1 MKTTTRIL
9 LYLIICQLLLL
20 ANAHAEMK
28 TFIRDYTYQASEVD
42 SKQSC
47 RIIATEQVKRLLL
60 EELGTYLESHT
71 EVVDSELTKDQITTL
86 TAGVV
91 KTQIVKESWNGQEY
105 WLQAKLDADPDEVA
119 ASITRLSKDRQK
131 VRDLENNRKM
141 SDNTM
146 KDIDK
151 LKKEM
156 EIDKD
161 NPNKTNKYNEKVQSL
176 KVIQGMAGAFKAINE
191 GKPVQ
196 GIGAVFEMM
205 GDIFKNSTPEEP
217 VK

>member
-1 MKTTTRIL
+1 MN
-9 LYLIICQLLLL
+9 LIARVFISSVMCALLLVV
-20 ANAHAEMK
+20 NAQAEMK
-28 TFIRDYTYQASEVD
+28 TFIRDYTYQASEAD

-47 RIIATEQVKRLLL
+47 RILATEQVKRLLL

-71 EVVDSELTKDQITTL
+71 EVVNSELTKDQITTL

-91 KTQIVKESWNGQEY
+91 KTQIVKESWNGHEY
-105 WLQAKLDADPDEVA
+105 WLQAKLEADPDEVA

-131 VRDLENNRKM
+131 VKQLEDNKKM

-161 NPNKTNKYNEKVQSL
+161 DPLKTVEYNEKIQSL
-176 KVIQGMAGAFKAINE
+176 KMIQGMAGAFKALSE
-191 GKPVQ
+191 GKPSQ
-196 GIGAVFEMM
+196 GIGTVFELL
-205 GDIFKNSTPEEP
+205 GDIFKNSPS
-217 VK
+217 K

>member
-1 MKTTTRIL
+1 MN
-9 LYLIICQLLLL
+9 LIARVFISSVMCALLLVV
-20 ANAHAEMK
+20 NAQAEMK
-28 TFIRDYTYQASEVD
+28 TFIRDYTYQASEAD

-47 RIIATEQVKRLLL
+47 RILATEQVKRLLL

-91 KTQIVKESWNGQEY
+91 KTQIVKESWNGHEY
-105 WLQAKLDADPDEVA
+105 WLQAKLETDPDEVA

-131 VRDLENNRKM
+131 VKQLEDNKKM

-156 EIDKD
+156 ELDKD
-161 NPNKTNKYNEKVQSL
+161 DPLKTVEYNEKIQSL
-176 KVIQGMAGAFKAINE
+176 KMIQGMAGAFKALSE
-191 GKPVQ
+191 GKPSQ
-196 GIGAVFEMM
+196 GIGTVFELL
-205 GDIFKNSTPEEP
+205 GDIFKNSPS
-217 VK
+217 K